1 MANLLPRIGFIDE
14 TSLKT
19 NMAKTTGW
27 APKGARLIDHAPFGH
42 WSEA

>member
-1 MANLLPRIGFIDE
+1 
-14 TSLKT
+14 
-19 NMAKTTGW
+19 MAKTTGW